1 MFWCKGG
8 IKMKAKFVSLL
19 LTACALLALQGV
31 AWCSGGEAAH
41 GEHALNWADFLFRLL
56 NFGIMLAILVW
67 LLKKPAGNFFTS
79 RREDIKQLLAEL
91 ESKRTEAEAKGA
103 EYQAKLA
110 ALEVETRA
118 IVSELIMEGETEK
131 KKIIEA
137 AERQAVYLKEQAK
150 LAAQQEIKTARDSLQ
165 AEVSELS
172 VTAAETLLRKNI
184 KAEDQQRLVR
194 DFMTK
199 VVEAK

>member
-8 IKMKAKFVSLL
+8 INMKAKSVSLL
-19 LTACALLALQGV
+19 VTAALLLAVQGV
-31 AWCSGGEAAH
+31 AWCSGGEASQ
-41 GEHALNWADFLFRLL
+41 GGHALNWADFLFRLL

-79 RREDIKQLLAEL
+79 RREDIKKLLAEL

-110 ALEVETRA
+110 ALEVETKA

-150 LAAQQEIKTARDSLQ
+150 LAAQQEIKAARDGLQ
-165 AEVSELS
+165 AEISELS

-184 KAEDQQRLVR
+184 KADDQERLVR

>member
-8 IKMKAKFVSLL
+8 IKMKAKSVSLL
-19 LTACALLALQGV
+19 LTAALLLAVQGV

-79 RREDIKQLLAEL
+79 RREDIKKLLAEL

-150 LAAQQEIKTARDSLQ
+150 LAAQQEIKAARDSLQ